1 MSTAQIFDR
10 GYRPYDGPRLG
21 LQGAVRSLTRHS
33 IQRALGLKRTFWN
46 KILPFL
52 AIFLAYVPAIVF
64 VGIAAFLKSRLN
76 RSGVDLDRILP
87 TYGQYY
93 SFIWAAITV
102 FAAFVAPEMLCTD
115 RRTGMLGLYL
125 ASPLRR
131 DSYLVA
137 KAAAVGIVL
146 LLVSMGPPLFML
158 VARTIA
164 GSGPADFL
172 GFLGILWRVVVSGVV
187 VAALPAALSLALAS
201 TTTRRAAASAAFV
214 LIEIGSVA
222 VTQSLILAGNSATLF
237 VADLAY
243 LPLELVVRI
252 YGEPPGETVSTAT
265 SVPTATLVI
274 GYVIITAALGWFVWF
289 RYRRIQVTR

>member
-21 LQGAVRSLTRHS
+21 VRGAIASLTRHS

-87 TYGQYY
+87 TYGEYY
-93 SFIWAAITV
+93 SFIWAAIAV

-131 DSYLVA
+131 DTYLVA
-137 KAAAVGIVL
+137 KAAAVGFVL
-146 LLVSMGPPLFML
+146 LLVSLGPPLFML

-164 GSGPADFL
+164 GSGPSDVWA
-172 GFLGILWRVVVSGVV
+172 FLGIGWRIVVSGIV

-201 TTTRRAAASAAFV
+201 TTTRRADASAAFV

-237 VADLAY
+237 VANLAY

-252 YGEPPGETVSTAT
+252 YGEPPGQTVSTAAT
-265 SVPTATLVI
+265 VPTATLVI
-274 GYVIITAALGWFVWF
+274 AYVAITGALSWFVWF